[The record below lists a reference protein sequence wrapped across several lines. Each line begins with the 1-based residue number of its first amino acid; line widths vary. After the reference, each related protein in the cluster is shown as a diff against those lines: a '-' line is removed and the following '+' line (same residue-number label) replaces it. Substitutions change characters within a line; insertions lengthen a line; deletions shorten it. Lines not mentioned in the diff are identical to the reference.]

1 MSGIRWILDG
11 YNVMYAL
18 RFLPTD
24 ETLELARDRFVAW
37 VRGFASFGD
46 ITIVFDARG
55 SHERESECP
64 SAVRVIYGTEPLDA
78 DGTILALI
86 RQTKPSERSR
96 LTVVTRD
103 LLLRDR
109 IFSYGSVVISP
120 GAFWSEYQRRIQA
133 GQREIL
139 RRAGHFY
146 RPFKDFFEQNVCEI
160 EENREIKGNGK

>member
-1 MSGIRWILDG
+1 MGGIRWILDG

-18 RFLPTD
+18 RFLPT
-24 ETLELARDRFVAW
+24 EGTLELARDRFMVW
-37 VRGFASFGD
+37 VRSLAIGD
-46 ITIVFDARG
+46 VTVVFDARG
-55 SHERESECP
+55 SRERESECP
-64 SAVRVIYGTEPLDA
+64 SVVRVIYGTEPMDA

-86 RQTKPSERSR
+86 RQTKLSERSR

-120 GAFWSEYQRRIQA
+120 EAFWSEYQRRIQA

-139 RRAGHFY
+139 RRTGHFY
-146 RPFKDFFEQNVCEI
+146 RPFKDFFEQNACEI

>member
-1 MSGIRWILDG
+1 MGGIRWILDG

-18 RFLPTD
+18 RFLPT
-24 ETLELARDRFVAW
+24 EGTLELARDRFMAW
-37 VRGFASFGD
+37 VHGFASLGD

-55 SHERESECP
+55 SHERENECP
-64 SAVRVIYGTEPLDA
+64 SAVRVIYGTEPMDA
-78 DGTILALI
+78 DGTILTLI

-120 GAFWSEYQRRIQA
+120 EAFWSEYQRRIQA

-146 RPFKDFFEQNVCEI
+146 RPFKDFFEQNVCG
-160 EENREIKGNGK
+160 IKGNGR

>member
-64 SAVRVIYGTEPLDA
+64 SAIRVIYGTEPLDA

-109 IFSYGSVVISP
+109 IFSYGSMVVSP
-120 GAFWSEYQRRIQA
+120 EAFWSEYQRRTQTEQ
-133 GQREIL
+133 GETL
-139 RRAGHFY
+139 VSTKHFY
-146 RPFKDFFEQNVCEI
+146 RPFKDFFEQTACG
-160 EENREIKGNGK
+160 IKRNGI

>member
-1 MSGIRWILDG
+1 MSGIRWVLDG

-24 ETLELARDRFVAW
+24 ETLELARDRFIAW
-37 VRGFASFGD
+37 VRGFASIGD
-46 ITIVFDARG
+46 ITVVFDARG
-55 SHERESECP
+55 SHERENEPS

-78 DGTILALI
+78 DGTILTLV

-120 GAFWSEYQRRIQA
+120 GAFESEYQRRSQA

-139 RRAGHFY
+139 RGVGHFY
-146 RPFKDFFEQNVCEI
+146 RPFKDFFEKNTCEI
-160 EENREIKGNGK
+160 KENER

>member
-24 ETLELARDRFVAW
+24 GALELVRDRFMAW
-37 VRGFASFGD
+37 VRGFASFRD

-55 SHERESECP
+55 SHERESECS

-86 RQTKPSERSR
+86 RQTAPSERSR

-120 GAFWSEYQRRIQA
+120 EAFFSEYQCRSQA
-133 GQREIL
+133 EEVRTSHKI
-139 RRAGHFY
+139 AGNFY
-146 RPFKDFFEQNVCEI
+146 RPFKDFFEQNTCEI
-160 EENREIKGNGK
+160 KENGR

>member
-1 MSGIRWILDG
+1 MKGIRWILDG

-64 SAVRVIYGTEPLDA
+64 SAIRVIYGTEPMDA
-78 DGTILALI
+78 DGTILTLI
-86 RQTKPSERSR
+86 RQAKPSERSR

-109 IFSYGSVVISP
+109 IFPYGSVVISP
-120 GAFWSEYQRRIQA
+120 EAFESEYQRRMQA

-139 RRAGHFY
+139 RGAEHFY
-146 RPFKDFFEQNVCEI
+146 RPFKDFFEQKTCEI
-160 EENREIKGNGK
+160 EENER

>member
-1 MSGIRWILDG
+1 MGGIRWILDG

-24 ETLELARDRFVAW
+24 ETLELARDRFIAW

-86 RQTKPSERSR
+86 RQIPPSERSR

-103 LLLRDR
+103 FLLRDR
-109 IFSYGSVVISP
+109 IFSYGSMVVSP
-120 GAFWSEYQRRIQA
+120 EAFESEYQRRSQTEGVRTSHKIA
-133 GQREIL
+133 GN
-139 RRAGHFY
+139 FY
-146 RPFKDFFEQNVCEI
+146 RPFKDFFEQIGDRNEA
-160 EENREIKGNGK
+160 

>member
-37 VRGFASFGD
+37 VCGFASIGNL
-46 ITIVFDARG
+46 TIVFDARG
-55 SHERESECP
+55 SHEGESECP
-64 SAVRVIYGTEPLDA
+64 SAVRVIYGTEPMDA

-109 IFSYGSVVISP
+109 IFSYGSMVVSP
-120 GAFWSEYQRRIQA
+120 EAFWSEYQRRIQTER
-133 GQREIL
+133 GETSREH
-139 RRAGHFY
+139 RSFY
-146 RPFKDFFEQNVCEI
+146 RPFKDFFEEIAFEI

>member
-1 MSGIRWILDG
+1 MGGIRWILDG

-18 RFLPTD
+18 RFLPT
-24 ETLELARDRFVAW
+24 EGTLELARDRFMVW
-37 VRGFASFGD
+37 VRSLAIGD
-46 ITIVFDARG
+46 VTVVFDARG
-55 SHERESECP
+55 SHEGESECP
-64 SAVRVIYGTEPLDA
+64 SVVRVIYGTEPLDA

-120 GAFWSEYQRRIQA
+120 EAFWSEYQRRIQA
-133 GQREIL
+133 GQCEIL
-139 RRAGHFY
+139 RRTGHFY
-146 RPFKDFFEQNVCEI
+146 RPFKDFFEQNACEI

>member
-1 MSGIRWILDG
+1 MNGIRWILDG

-24 ETLELARDRFVAW
+24 GALELARDRFMAW
-37 VRGFASFGD
+37 VRGFASFGNV
-46 ITIVFDARG
+46 TVVFDARG
-55 SHERESECP
+55 SHEREVECP
-64 SAVRVIYGTEPLDA
+64 SSVRVIYGAEPLDA
-78 DGTILALI
+78 DGTIWALI

-120 GAFWSEYQRRIQA
+120 EAFESEYQRRMQA
-133 GQREIL
+133 GQRETSHKI
-139 RRAGHFY
+139 AGDFY
-146 RPFKDFFEQNVCEI
+146 RPFKDFFEKNTCEI
-160 EENREIKGNGK
+160 KENGR

>member
-18 RFLPTD
+18 RFLPT
-24 ETLELARDRFVAW
+24 EGTLELARDRFIAW
-37 VRGFASFGD
+37 VRGFASLGD

-86 RQTKPSERSR
+86 RQTKPSKRSR

-120 GAFWSEYQRRIQA
+120 ETFELEYQRRSQA
-133 GQREIL
+133 GEVRTSHKI
-139 RRAGHFY
+139 AGNFY
-146 RPFKDFFEQNVCEI
+146 RPFKDFFEQNTY
-160 EENREIKGNGK
+160 EIKENGR

>member
-1 MSGIRWILDG
+1 MNGIRWILDG

-18 RFLPTD
+18 RFLPTE
-24 ETLELARDRFVAW
+24 ETLELARDRFMAQ
-37 VRGFASFGD
+37 VRGLASFGD
-46 ITIVFDARG
+46 ITVVFDARG
-55 SHERESECP
+55 SHEGESECP
-64 SAVRVIYGTEPLDA
+64 SSVRVIYGTKPLDA

-120 GAFWSEYQRRIQA
+120 EAFWSEYQRRSQVEQ
-133 GQREIL
+133 GETSR
-139 RRAGHFY
+139 GTKHFY
-146 RPFKDFFEQNVCEI
+146 RPFKDFFEKTSFEI
-160 EENREIKGNGK
+160 EENCEIKGNGR

>member
-1 MSGIRWILDG
+1 MRGIRWILDG

-18 RFLPTD
+18 RFLPT
-24 ETLELARDRFVAW
+24 EGTLELARDRFVAW

-64 SAVRVIYGTEPLDA
+64 SAIRVIYGTEPMDA
-78 DGTILALI
+78 DGTILTLI
-86 RQTKPSERSR
+86 RQAKPSERSR

-120 GAFWSEYQRRIQA
+120 EAFWSEYQRRIQTER
-133 GQREIL
+133 GETSREH
-139 RRAGHFY
+139 RSFY
-146 RPFKDFFEQNVCEI
+146 RPFKDFFEENVCG
-160 EENREIKGNGK
+160 IKGNGR

>member
-1 MSGIRWILDG
+1 
-11 YNVMYAL
+11 MYAL
-18 RFLPTD
+18 RFLPT
-24 ETLELARDRFVAW
+24 EGTLELARDRFMVW
-37 VRGFASFGD
+37 VRSLAIGNV
-46 ITIVFDARG
+46 TVVFDARG
-55 SHERESECP
+55 SHEGESEC
-64 SAVRVIYGTEPLDA
+64 SSTVRVIYGTEPLDA

-86 RQTKPSERSR
+86 RQTKLSERSR

-120 GAFWSEYQRRIQA
+120 EAFWSEYQRRIQA
-133 GQREIL
+133 EQREIL

-146 RPFKDFFEQNVCEI
+146 RPFNDFFEQNACKI